1 MARIADIAARARRP
15 LAIAVIVCALARP
28 ARADGDR
35 LVLGSHD
42 PALTSALSVAVS
54 PRGLSVVE
62 LPEPL
67 ARAADVD
74 VARREA
80 AVHDAVGVV
89 WLCDDD
95 ADARAL
101 CFCDRAGHLSVRPIS
116 VTSPLTPPDAAA
128 LALSVK
134 MMLGPPPAP
143 AARPPVVAPAIVP
156 QPPLA
161 PVADV
166 EAHAAL
172 PALAVE
178 VGVGARVA
186 PRTTPRLGLEGVL
199 ALESLDRALGFGL
212 GMTVGPSFDGD
223 YGRALDD
230 LTFSF
235 VARGQ
240 RGTGPLVLQLDL
252 GASAHLISADA
263 GSAERRTELSLDARV
278 GAVWLLG
285 RYLVGLRAG
294 GFCVPAAETGAIPVG
309 SGGSVLPLTLP
320 RWNAEALLT
329 FGLTFPALST
339 N

>member
-1 MARIADIAARARRP
+1 VPRIADIAPRARR
-15 LAIAVIVCALARP
+15 AIVVVVACALARP

-42 PALTSALSVAVS
+42 PALASALSVAVS

-67 ARAADVD
+67 ARAADVAD
-74 VARREA
+74 ARREA

-95 ADARAL
+95 AGAHAL
-101 CFCDRAGHLSVRPIS
+101 CFCDGAGRLSVKPIS
-116 VTSPLTPPDAAA
+116 VTSPLAPPDAAA

-143 AARPPVVAPAIVP
+143 RAPPPVIAPTIV

-161 PVADV
+161 PLADV
-166 EAHAAL
+166 EARPAP

-178 VGVGARVA
+178 VGAGARVA
-186 PRTTPRLGLEGVL
+186 PRATPRLGIEGVL
-199 ALESLDRALGFGL
+199 ALEALDRALGLGL
-212 GMTVGPSFDGD
+212 GMTAGPSFEGG

-240 RGTGPLVLQLDL
+240 RGLGPLVWQLDL
-252 GASAHLISADA
+252 GPSAHLVSADA
-263 GSAERRTELSLDARV
+263 GAAERRTEISLDARV
-278 GAVWLLG
+278 GAVWRFGRALL
-285 RYLVGLRAG
+285 GLRAG
-294 GFCVPAAETGAIPVG
+294 GFYVPTAETGAIPL
-309 SGGSVLPLTLP
+309 SGAGTIPLTLP
-320 RWNAEALLT
+320 RWNAQALLT
-329 FGLTFPALST
+329 FGLTFPALSA

>member
-1 MARIADIAARARRP
+1 VPRIANIAARLP
-15 LAIAVIVCALARP
+15 LAIAVVCALARA
-28 ARADGDR
+28 ARADGGR

-67 ARAADVD
+67 ARAADVAD
-74 VARREA
+74 ARREA
-80 AVHDAVGVV
+80 AVHDAVAVV
-89 WLCDDD
+89 WLCDD
-95 ADARAL
+95 AAGAHAL

-116 VTSPLTPPDAAA
+116 VTQPLTPPDAAA

-134 MMLGPPPAP
+134 MMLGPPSPP
-143 AARPPVVAPAIVP
+143 PVPPVVAPAMVP

-166 EAHAAL
+166 EARPAL

-178 VGVGARVA
+178 VSLGALVA
-186 PRTTPRLGLEGVL
+186 PRTAPRFGLEGVL
-199 ALESLDRALGFGL
+199 AIEALDRALGLGL
-212 GMTVGPSFDGD
+212 GMTAGPSFEGS
-223 YGRALDD
+223 YGRTLDD

-240 RGTGPLVLQLDL
+240 RAVGPLALQLDL
-252 GASAHLISADA
+252 GSSAHLISADDGA
-263 GSAERRTELSLDARV
+263 AERRTQISLDGHV

-285 RYLVGLRAG
+285 RFLVGLRAG
-294 GFCVPAAETGAIPVG
+294 GFYVPAAETGAIPVG
-309 SGGSVLPLTLP
+309 ADAIIPLTLR

-329 FGLTFPALST
+329 FGVAFPALSA

>member
-1 MARIADIAARARRP
+1 VPRTANIAARARRP
-15 LAIAVIVCALARP
+15 LTIAVIVCALARA

-62 LPEPL
+62 LPEAL
-67 ARAADVD
+67 ARAADVAD
-74 VARREA
+74 ARREA

-95 ADARAL
+95 AGARAL

-134 MMLGPPPAP
+134 MMLGPPPPP
-143 AARPPVVAPAIVP
+143 AVPPVVAPAIVP
-156 QPPLA
+156 KPPLA
-161 PVADV
+161 PVADG

-178 VGVGARVA
+178 VGVGARGASHAA
-186 PRTTPRLGLEGVL
+186 PRFGLEGVL
-199 ALESLDRALGFGL
+199 ALEPLDRALGLGL
-212 GMTVGPSFDGD
+212 GMTAGPSFDGG

-240 RGTGPLVLQLDL
+240 RGVGPFVLQLDL
-252 GASAHLISADA
+252 GSSAHLISADA
-263 GSAERRTELSLDARV
+263 GAAERRTELSLDARA

-285 RYLVGLRAG
+285 RYVVGLRAG
-294 GFCVPAAETGAIPVG
+294 GFYVPAAETDALPIAADAI
-309 SGGSVLPLTLP
+309 LPLTLP
-320 RWNAEALLT
+320 RWNVEVRLT
-329 FGLTFPALST
+329 FGLTFLSPST
-339 N
+339 D

>member
-1 MARIADIAARARRP
+1 VPRTANIATRARLP
-15 LAIAVIVCALARP
+15 LTIAVVVCALARA

-67 ARAADVD
+67 ARAADVTD
-74 VARREA
+74 ARREA

-95 ADARAL
+95 AGAHAL
-101 CFCDRAGHLSVRPIS
+101 CFCDRAGRLSVRPIS
-116 VTSPLTPPDAAA
+116 VTSPLAPPDAAA

-134 MMLGPPPAP
+134 MMLGPPPPP
-143 AARPPVVAPAIVP
+143 AAPHPVVAPAIVP
-156 QPPLA
+156 KPPLA

-178 VGVGARVA
+178 VGVGARGASHTA
-186 PRTTPRLGLEGVL
+186 PRFGLEGVL
-199 ALESLDRALGFGL
+199 ALEPLGRALGFGL
-212 GMTVGPSFDGD
+212 GMTAGPSFDAG

-240 RGTGPLVLQLDL
+240 RGVGPFVLQLDL
-252 GASAHLISADA
+252 GSSAHLISADA
-263 GSAERRTELSLDARV
+263 GAAERRTELSLDARA
-278 GAVWLLG
+278 GAVWLFG
-285 RYLVGLRAG
+285 RYVVGLRAG
-294 GFCVPAAETGAIPVG
+294 GLYVPAAETYALPIAADAI
-309 SGGSVLPLTLP
+309 LPLTLP
-320 RWNAEALLT
+320 RWNVEVLLT
-329 FGLTFPALST
+329 FGLAFPAPST
-339 N
+339 D

>member
-1 MARIADIAARARRP
+1 VPRIANIAARAR
-15 LAIAVIVCALARP
+15 LAVVVFFFICAPARA

-67 ARAADVD
+67 ARAADVAD
-74 VARREA
+74 ARREA
-80 AVHDAVGVV
+80 AVHDAVAVV
-89 WLCDDD
+89 WLCADD
-95 ADARAL
+95 AGAHAL
-101 CFCDRAGHLSVRPIS
+101 CFCDRAGRLSVRPIS
-116 VTSPLTPPDAAA
+116 VAQPLTPPDAAA

-143 AARPPVVAPAIVP
+143 AAAPVVAPAIVP
-156 QPPLA
+156 KPPLA

-166 EAHAAL
+166 EARSAL
-172 PALAVE
+172 PALTVE
-178 VGVGARVA
+178 VGVGALVAPHVA
-186 PRTTPRLGLEGVL
+186 PRFGLAGVL
-199 ALESLDRALGFGL
+199 AIEALGRALGLGL
-212 GMTVGPSFDGD
+212 GLAAGPSFDGG
-223 YGRALDD
+223 YGRTLDD

-240 RGTGPLVLQLDL
+240 RAFGPLALQLDL
-252 GASAHLISADA
+252 GSSAHLISADDGA
-263 GSAERRTELSLDARV
+263 AERRTQLSLDGHV

-285 RYLVGLRAG
+285 RLLVGLRAG
-294 GFCVPAAETGAIPVG
+294 GFYVPAAEAGAIPVAADAI
-309 SGGSVLPLTLP
+309 LPLTLR

-329 FGLTFPALST
+329 FGAAFPAPS